1 MARSRP
7 AMTSIFVWLKA
18 AKVLT
23 RAPFRDTGEELMV
36 LNFRG
41 EVLGLKR
48 LLSQFHDRQAY
59 KADDDDDQHPK

>member
-1 MARSRP
+1 
-7 AMTSIFVWLKA
+7 
-18 AKVLT
+18 
-23 RAPFRDTGEELMV
+23 MV

-48 LLSQFHDRQAY
+48 LLSQFHDHHAY